1 MNEMTLNDPRRYA
14 PLLWLLLGL
23 FTFRV
28 TTQLLLTIGD
38 IPYLPPFEQWHS
50 DAIPYEL
57 LLASQFLILWIMVK
71 QTMLFFKGT
80 VTSNRTTG
88 KVLFCLGVIYFV
100 SMFVRLVLGL
110 TVFTESRWF
119 TNYIPTFF
127 HIVLASFVLVI
138 SFYHLGIR
146 GSFIQMISAWL
157 AKLTPWVIYP
167 LLMTFGLVAHVLMAY
182 IWKLPVS
189 LSTYLPVVV
198 GAVVVAVLEYARP
211 HRNSWLPNRD
221 NVQNDALYMGVV
233 QLVLPKLVALAFVFL
248 LINPFQN
255 SFSVLTNLWP
265 HEWPIGLQAILMIL
279 SADFLRYWLHRFAHT
294 NKYLWRLHAVHHSPD
309 KLYWLNV
316 ARFHPLEKALQMVF
330 DVLPFMILG
339 VSEYVI
345 ALYFVFYAI
354 NGFFQHS
361 NIELRFGWLNYII
374 SSPQLHRWHHSK
386 LPQESNMNYGNNFIV
401 WDLLFGSYYL
411 PKDREIEDLGLQVTN
426 YPQDFAR
433 QLKAPFAQEA
443 SAE

>member
-1 MNEMTLNDPRRYA
+1 MNEMTLNDSRRYA

-28 TTQLLLTIGD
+28 TAQLLLTIGD

-57 LLASQFLILWIMVK
+57 LLTSQLLILWVMVK
-71 QTMLFFKGT
+71 QALLFFRGK
-80 VTSNRTTG
+80 VNSNRTIG
-88 KVLFCLGVIYFV
+88 KILFILGVIYFL
-100 SMFVRLVLGL
+100 SMLLRLVLGL
-110 TVFTESRWF
+110 TIFTDSRWF

-127 HIVLASFVLVI
+127 HLVLASFVLVI
-138 SFYHLGIR
+138 SFYHLQIR
-146 GSFIQMISAWL
+146 ESFVHRISTRL
-157 AKLTPWVIYP
+157 AKLTPWIIYP
-167 LLMTFGLVAHVLMAY
+167 LVMTFGLVAHALMAY
-182 IWKLPVS
+182 IWELPIA

-198 GAVVVAVLEYARP
+198 GAVVVGVLEYARP
-211 HRNSWLPNRD
+211 HRQSWLPNRD
-221 NVQNDALYMGVV
+221 DIQNDALYMGIV

-248 LINPFQN
+248 LIEPIQN
-255 SFSVLTNLWP
+255 LFPGFAGMWP
-265 HEWPIGLQAILMIL
+265 HEWSVGLQALVMIF
-279 SADFLRYWLHRFAHT
+279 SADFLRYWLHRLAHT

-316 ARFHPLEKALQMVF
+316 ARFHPVEKALQMVF

-339 VSEYVI
+339 VGEHVI

-386 LPQESNMNYGNNFIV
+386 RPQESNTNYGNNLIV
-401 WDLLFGSYYL
+401 WDILFGSYFL
-411 PKDREIEDLGLQVTN
+411 PKNREIDDLGLQVAD
-426 YPQDFAR
+426 YPQDFTR